1 MTPWSED
8 FSTWSIEE
16 ILRSQSENRNWNKQ
30 LRLRNTDL
38 VNNRLA
44 KRIEQEEYVL
54 HRKLGHEDA
63 AECKRRANLLTNEIA
78 SRA

>member
-8 FSTWSIEE
+8 FSNWSIEE
-16 ILRSQSENRNWNKQ
+16 ILRSQSENRNWNKE

-44 KRIEQEEYVL
+44 KKIEQDEYIL
-54 HRKLGHEDA
+54 HRKLGNEEA
-63 AECKRRANLLTNEIA
+63 AECKRRATLLMNEIV